1 MKTKRLTLIA
11 LVCFVQALSLPLQA
25 CWVDP
30 PEYRIQSSPE
40 GGEFFLRNIK
50 SEKTLEVW
58 SAQTLKVVW
67 KAKIDDY
74 DSIFSVFKLSP
85 DGKFLVH
92 IKGNHMVGDVKEVCV
107 EVYGT
112 AGYRNSYKL
121 SEMMGSLPEYKPEI
135 AISTDPKYLW
145 CLDVREPRN
154 ETIVIQ
160 LGDKRFASLSLAKHK
175 VEINK

>member
-1 MKTKRLTLIA
+1 VLIA
-11 LVCFVQALSLPLQA
+11 LVCFGQTLSLPLQA
-25 CWVDP
+25 CWADP

-50 SEKTLEVW
+50 SEKTLEIR

-74 DSIFSVFKLSP
+74 DSIFSIFRLSP

-92 IKGNHMVGDVKEVCV
+92 VKGNHMVGDVKEVCV
-107 EVYGT
+107 DVYGAT
-112 AGYRNSYKL
+112 GFRNSYKL
-121 SEMMGSLPEYKPEI
+121 SEMMRSLPEYKPEI
-135 AISTDPKYLW
+135 AVSTDPKYRW
-145 CLDVREPRN
+145 SLDVKEPST

-160 LGDKRFASLSLAKHK
+160 LGNKQLAWLSLGKHK
-175 VEINK
+175 VEIHK